1 MRNETRFSSAS
12 GTIPLGFFVSVMGY
26 DLDSIEAAE
35 SEFLQG
41 AIQQATL
48 LMRASGGA
56 FYVCDPVLARSEL
69 AATHNLATIPWGEE
83 LLGQVCESR
92 QAASAN
98 YPGSCAVLAVPS
110 IWRDV
115 VHGVL
120 VVTDDAVERTFSSQ
134 DTALL
139 ESLSELTA
147 AAMQQARRL
156 TRMTA
161 QFRAMHI
168 IDVALTSSL
177 QLDRVLNLILEKA
190 TGLVGAE
197 HGSLRLLRAETGE
210 LVLKAF
216 LGEGWTQEIRDY
228 TFQLGHGITGWVAQ
242 YRKPYLCPDALT
254 DPQNVVLFED
264 MRSGVAVPLLTA
276 LSEEP
281 ERDVLLGVLLLE
293 SARPAAFDQQDVEL
307 LEALAQ
313 EAVIAIQN
321 ATQHHKLK
329 QMHQALQDEQERRVA
344 AEKWTVMGQAATAL
358 AHRINNLIGI
368 LPASAVEIRRTLA
381 DLEIPEADRDWIEA
395 NLQRIERN
403 SQFILRLADALFR
416 PFQEPGPSARFN
428 VNRLLNEALQAANL
442 PTSIEVLREYGE
454 DLPSV
459 ESSSLLVDIFLELII
474 NARRAMEGQPRKLLT
489 VRTNAETDE
498 TGEWMMVE
506 ISDTGKGI
514 NPEQMTNLWAM
525 FKQSADGLG
534 FGLWWV
540 RTFIER
546 QGGSIACDSEP
557 GAGATFTVRLP
568 VHPELDS
575 EGE

>member
-1 MRNETRFSSAS
+1 
-12 GTIPLGFFVSVMGY
+12 MGY

-48 LMRASGGA
+48 LMRARGGA
-56 FYVCDPVLARSEL
+56 FYICDPVLAQFEV
-69 AATHNLATIPWGEE
+69 AATHGLATILWGEE
-83 LLGQVCESR
+83 LISQVCESR
-92 QAASAN
+92 QAATAI

-110 IWRDV
+110 IWRDT

-120 VVTDDAVERTFSSQ
+120 VVADDAVERTFNSQ

-139 ESLSELTA
+139 ESLAELAA

-197 HGSLRLLRAETGE
+197 HGSLRLLRADTGE

-216 LGEGWTQEIRDY
+216 LGEGWTQEIREY

-242 YRKPYLCPDALT
+242 HWKPYLCPDALS

-276 LSEEP
+276 LSEDP
-281 ERDVLLGVLLLE
+281 ERHVLLGVLLLE

-321 ATQHHKLK
+321 ATQHHKLQ

-381 DLEIPEADRDWIEA
+381 DLEIPAADRDWIEA

-403 SQFILRLADALFR
+403 GRFILRLADALFR

-489 VRTNAETDE
+489 VRTNAEIDE
-498 TGEWMMVE
+498 TGEWVMVE

-514 NPEQMTNLWAM
+514 NPEQMNHLWAM

-557 GAGATFTVRLP
+557 GAGATFAVRLP
-568 VHPELDS
+568 VHAELES
-575 EGE
+575 AGE